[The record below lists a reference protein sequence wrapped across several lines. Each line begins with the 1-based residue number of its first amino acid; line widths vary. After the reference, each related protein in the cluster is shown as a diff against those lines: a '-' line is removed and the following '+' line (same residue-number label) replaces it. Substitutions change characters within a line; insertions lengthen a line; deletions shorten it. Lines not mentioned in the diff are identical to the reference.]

1 MFLKIVELQALIKYF
16 DKDGDGFLSFREFLT
31 FVREEMNERRKA
43 MVLKVYESSQNMKI
57 TSDYL
62 SKFKYYKKLG

>member
-31 FVREEMNERRKA
+31 FIREEMNERRKA
-43 MVLKVYESSQNMKI
+43 MVFKVYESQ
-57 TSDYL
+57 
-62 SKFKYYKKLG
+62 